1 MAHQTEVMLL
11 LILATAATVFA
22 DVVNPETAADFDQ
35 IVKESKERRVDS
47 KCSTCCPNGWVTYER
62 RCFLY
67 QARTDWASA
76 EKRCLDLGAHLV
88 SIQNER
94 EYQLVKSV
102 IRAHDPWENPTWIG
116 LNACQKKYFFFW
128 SDGTKLT
135 YTKWNPNEPNFNN
148 RECCVHMNWSGSKNW
163 NDIPCDHS
171 YPFVCAKSIY

>member
-22 DVVNPETAADFDQ
+22 DVVNPQTAADFDQ

-47 KCSTCCPNGWVTYER
+47 KCSTCCPNGWVKYER

-67 QARTDWASA
+67 QTKMDWASA

-88 SIQNER
+88 SIHSEK
-94 EYQLVKSV
+94 EHQLVKAV
-102 IRAHDPWENPTWIG
+102 IRAHDPQENPTWIG
-116 LNACQKKYFFFW
+116 LNACQKKHYFFW

-135 YTKWNPNEPNFNN
+135 FTQWSPNEPNFALG
-148 RECCVHMNWSGSKNW
+148 ECCAHTNWGSDKKW
-163 NDIPCDHS
+163 NDMQCYS
-171 YPFVCAKSIY
+171 NNAFVCAKSIY